1 MLYGINCRRSM
12 LTDSLEGTLQSEACM
27 DRGHGV
33 FLTLQYTASLFSG
46 SPPHTNEAKLGDI

>member
-1 MLYGINCRRSM
+1 MLYGINCRRSV
-12 LTDSLEGTLQSEACM
+12 LTDSLEGTLRSEACM

-33 FLTLQYTASLFSG
+33 SLTLQYTASLFSG